1 MYLSAVTLQLS
12 KYMVG
17 AITVAAGIT
26 MDGVEAI
33 TMDGAI
39 IIVGETSLE
48 DHSERS
54 RLRAAFSLSPTVTAM
69 SVPGTKRTWRDVRV
83 ESAIGGKA
91 DSMCSERV
99 FRLLTHLGHRA

>member
-1 MYLSAVTLQLS
+1 MYLLAVTLQLS

-17 AITVAAGIT
+17 AITVAADIT

-54 RLRAAFSLSPTVTAM
+54 RLRAAFSLSPTITAM
-69 SVPGTKRTWRDVRV
+69 SVLGTKRTSSDVCYLV
-83 ESAIGGKA
+83 ANGGKA
-91 DSMCSERV
+91 DMAGEARFGSDW
-99 FRLLTHLGHRA
+99 G